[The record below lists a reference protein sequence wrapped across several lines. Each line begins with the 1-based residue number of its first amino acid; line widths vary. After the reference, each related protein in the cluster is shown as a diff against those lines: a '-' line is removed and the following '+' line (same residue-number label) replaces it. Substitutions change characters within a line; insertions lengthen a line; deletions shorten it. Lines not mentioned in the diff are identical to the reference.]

1 MGTRA
6 ITKIYNEDNQ
16 EIVNIYSQYDGGDYL
31 FEKLKV
37 FIAETPIVNGFS
49 GDDQKVAN
57 GMGCF
62 AAQLIKSLKVGV
74 GGFYLYPPK
83 TKDVGE
89 EYVYKIKAPR
99 NGVGFAEINQKVI
112 K

>member
-37 FIAETPIVNGFS
+37 FIANTPIISGFS
-49 GDDQKVAN
+49 DPDQKAAN

-62 AAQLIKSLKVGV
+62 AAQLVSFLKFGV

-83 TKDVGE
+83 SKNMGE

-99 NGVGFAEINQKVI
+99 NGVGFAEINQKVVR
-112 K
+112 